1 MLVFRLMIVSGE
13 LSGSSFVGKKNNFRR
28 CIMKKLFHFF
38 SAVFLALLV
47 ILQPAQAVEIS
58 SLRKNQSIYA
68 VNQNEILN
76 AIEKDQGDLSKTLAI
91 EKTAVTANTIM
102 PVYRASLYDYAE
114 TGNIEIQP
122 LLFDNAQ
129 EYAAE
134 VNRNGRFAGFV
145 LFTFD
150 GTTFKAHIYGPY
162 EDPASSFDWKVNAPR
177 IEALLKKVQ
186 FFSEDIEA
194 KLVFMDGLG
203 YVYDIRGNG
212 QEVLI
217 AAGIKGQNSL
227 IFTPET
233 EGILVVDENLREL
246 AKKEKAELDRRMEKI
261 KNLPKGQN
269 PDTGNSAPAPFIVD
283 NSPYLNENVYTV
295 KRGDSLWKIAARYL
309 GKGSRYGEIKK
320 ANGLQSNTIY
330 PGQRLRIR

>member
-1 MLVFRLMIVSGE
+1 
-13 LSGSSFVGKKNNFRR
+13 
-28 CIMKKLFHFF
+28 MKKSFLFVSALVLVMVF
-38 SAVFLALLV
+38 SLFSVQANGPMD
-47 ILQPAQAVEIS
+47 LQS
-58 SLRKNQSIYA
+58 NRSIYA
-68 VNQNEILN
+68 EDQKII
-76 AIEKDQGDLSKTLAI
+76 AEKARGQ
-91 EKTAVTANTIM
+91 EKINRSLQSYGISLKDSTIT
-102 PVYRASLYDYAE
+102 PLYRASLYDFAQ
-114 TGNIEIQP
+114 TGKVDLKPYQIGGGQ
-122 LLFDNAQ
+122 A
-129 EYAAE
+129 YVAE
-134 VNRNGRFAGFV
+134 VEKNGNFAG
-145 LFTFD
+145 LIHFTVEGNVPD
-150 GTTFKAHIYGPY
+150 IHIFAPLNRL
-162 EDPASSFDWKVNAPR
+162 EDSSDWKVNAPR

-186 FFSEDIEA
+186 FSSEDIEV

-246 AKKEKAELDRRMEKI
+246 AKKEKVELDRRMEKI

-283 NSPYLNENVYTV
+283 NSPYLNENIYTV

>member
-1 MLVFRLMIVSGE
+1 MKKSFLFVSALVFVMV
-13 LSGSSFVGKKNNFRR
+13 LS
-28 CIMKKLFHFF
+28 LF
-38 SAVFLALLV
+38 SAQANGPMD
-47 ILQPAQAVEIS
+47 LQS
-58 SLRKNQSIYA
+58 NRSIYA
-68 VNQNEILN
+68 EDQKIIAEKARGQEKINQSFQSYGISL
-76 AIEKDQGDLSKTLAI
+76 KDS
-91 EKTAVTANTIM
+91 TIT
-102 PVYRASLYDYAE
+102 PLYRASFYDFAQ
-114 TGNIEIQP
+114 TGKVDLKPYQIGGGQ
-122 LLFDNAQ
+122 A
-129 EYAAE
+129 YVAE
-134 VNRNGRFAGFV
+134 VEKNGHFAG
-145 LFTFD
+145 LIHFTVEGNVPD
-150 GTTFKAHIYGPY
+150 IHIFAPLNRL
-162 EDPASSFDWKVNAPR
+162 EDSSDWKVNAPR

-186 FFSEDIEA
+186 FSSEDIEV

-212 QEVLI
+212 QEFLI

-246 AKKEKAELDRRMEKI
+246 AKKEKADRDRRIEKI

-320 ANGLQSNTIY
+320 VNGLKSNTIY

>member
-1 MLVFRLMIVSGE
+1 
-13 LSGSSFVGKKNNFRR
+13 
-28 CIMKKLFHFF
+28 MKKSFLFVSALVLVMVF
-38 SAVFLALLV
+38 SLFSVQANGPMD
-47 ILQPAQAVEIS
+47 LQS
-58 SLRKNQSIYA
+58 NRSIYA
-68 VNQNEILN
+68 EDQKII
-76 AIEKDQGDLSKTLAI
+76 AEKARGQ
-91 EKTAVTANTIM
+91 EKINRSLQSYGISLKDSTIT
-102 PVYRASLYDYAE
+102 PLYRASLYDFAQ
-114 TGNIEIQP
+114 TGKVDLKPYQIGGGQ
-122 LLFDNAQ
+122 A
-129 EYAAE
+129 YVAE
-134 VNRNGRFAGFV
+134 VEKNGNFAG
-145 LFTFD
+145 LIHFTVEGNVPD
-150 GTTFKAHIYGPY
+150 IHIFAPLNRL
-162 EDPASSFDWKVNAPR
+162 EDSFDWKVNAPR

-186 FFSEDIEA
+186 FSSEDIEV

-212 QEVLI
+212 REVLI

-283 NSPYLNENVYTV
+283 NSPYLKENVYTV

-320 ANGLQSNTIY
+320 VNGLKSNTIY

>member
-1 MLVFRLMIVSGE
+1 
-13 LSGSSFVGKKNNFRR
+13 
-28 CIMKKLFHFF
+28 MKKSFLFVSALVLVMVF
-38 SAVFLALLV
+38 SLFSVQANGPMD
-47 ILQPAQAVEIS
+47 LQS
-58 SLRKNQSIYA
+58 NRSIYA
-68 VNQNEILN
+68 EDQKII
-76 AIEKDQGDLSKTLAI
+76 AEKARGQ
-91 EKTAVTANTIM
+91 EKINRSLQSYGISLKDSTIT
-102 PVYRASLYDYAE
+102 PLYRASLYDFAQ
-114 TGNIEIQP
+114 TGKVDLKPYQIGGGQ
-122 LLFDNAQ
+122 A
-129 EYAAE
+129 YVAE
-134 VNRNGRFAGFV
+134 VEKNGNFAG
-145 LFTFD
+145 LIHFTVEGNVPD
-150 GTTFKAHIYGPY
+150 IHIFAPLNRL
-162 EDPASSFDWKVNAPR
+162 EDSFDWKVNAPR

-186 FFSEDIEA
+186 FSSEDIEV

-212 QEVLI
+212 REVLI

-283 NSPYLNENVYTV
+283 NSPYLKENVYTV

-309 GKGSRYGEIKK
+309 GKGSRYREIKK
-320 ANGLQSNTIY
+320 INGLQSNTIY